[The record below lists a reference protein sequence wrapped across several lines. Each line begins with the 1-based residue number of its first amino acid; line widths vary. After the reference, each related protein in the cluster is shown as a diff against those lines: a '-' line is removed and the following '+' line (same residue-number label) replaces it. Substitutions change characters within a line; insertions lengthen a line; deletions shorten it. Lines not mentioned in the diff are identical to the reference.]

1 MNVMTQRIDGINEV
15 LEAQGAGFRAEAAS
29 VYKPNLGE
37 RGGYALRPIENCEG
51 MLAPILYWE
60 PEMTFWSDEEIAK
73 RMTDI
78 VRDTR
83 NTIVVPEITQ
93 AFVREN
99 VMPKVLSAEHMA
111 ELMEHDIPF
120 ARISDTDL
128 ISLFYLPI
136 ESAEVTTT
144 VTTQI
149 LRHVDMSLDEVF
161 ACAGR
166 NALEQMTVRSLF
178 STLTGLM
185 DTADVEDIGGDG
197 LYVVT
202 TRDMHYG
209 SGVIAAGRAV
219 LQRMGEA
226 LHTDEFFILPSSV
239 HELLIVRDDGA
250 FTFDGLLSMV
260 TEINATQVAP
270 ADRLTDNVYHYDCKT
285 GRLVHCK

>member
-15 LEAQGAGFRAEAAS
+15 LEAQGAGFRAELTN
-29 VYKPNLGE
+29 VFKPNIGE
-37 RGGYALRPIENCEG
+37 CSGYALRPIKDCEG
-51 MLAPILYWE
+51 MLAPIMYWE
-60 PEMTFWSDEEIAK
+60 PEMTFWSDEDIAE

-83 NTIVVPEITQ
+83 NSIVVPEITKL
-93 AFVREN
+93 FVREN
-99 VMPKVLSAEHMA
+99 VMPKVLSSEHMDK
-111 ELMEHDIPF
+111 LMEHDIPF
-120 ARISDTDL
+120 TRISDTDL
-128 ISLFYLPI
+128 VSLFYLPL

-144 VTTQI
+144 VTSQM
-149 LRHVDMSLDEVF
+149 LEHVGMSLDEVF

-178 STLTGLM
+178 STLTGLT
-185 DTADVEDIGGDG
+185 DTVDDEDIGGDG

-202 TRDMHYG
+202 TRDAHFG
-209 SGVIAAGRAV
+209 AGVIAAGRAA

-270 ADRLTDNVYHYDCKT
+270 ADRLTDNVYHYDCRS
-285 GRLVHCK
+285 GQLVHCR